1 MIAIFTDPYESIVL
15 ILCKLQTSLQ
25 IENLLLQ
32 NFNFSITISNDQVR
46 QKIIVI
52 DEKRESTTGLNY
64 V

>member
-1 MIAIFTDPYESIVL
+1 MRASFSFSV
-15 ILCKLQTSLQ
+15 KLQTSLQ